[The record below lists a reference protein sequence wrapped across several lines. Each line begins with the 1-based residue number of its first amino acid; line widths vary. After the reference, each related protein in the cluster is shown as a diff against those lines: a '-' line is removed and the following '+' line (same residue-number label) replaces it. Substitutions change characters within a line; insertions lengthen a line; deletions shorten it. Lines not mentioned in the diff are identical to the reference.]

1 MLKLPEL
8 KIEPASEGELELSG
22 ELSAGEFESF
32 RAPALKTLGQ
42 AIKLDGFRPGHVPAE
57 VLTQQVGEGKILQEM
72 AEQALAELYPL
83 ILTERQIAA
92 LGRPEVTIT
101 KLAPGNPLGFKFKT
115 AVMPE
120 VKLGDYQTIA
130 KKLNSAD
137 NTQAGAIEIKDEAVM
152 KVLEDLRKSRET
164 ASHASHSHHE
174 HAEGEKGDT
183 PEDSPL
189 GAAQGESSGSVKLEL
204 NDDFAKSLGQ
214 FETLE
219 ELKAKIKSNL
229 ETEEQLKQKDKKR
242 VAIIEEVIKN
252 SDLKIA
258 AILVENEKEKMLAE
272 MEGQIGQM
280 GLKFDDYLSHLKK
293 TRDDLKA
300 GWDQEARQR
309 VAFGLV
315 LNEIAAREK
324 IEAPAEELKN
334 EVDYLKLQYKDI
346 AEERLRQYAAGLIV
360 NEKVF
365 NY

>member
-1 MLKLPEL
+1 MINLQTIKKAHFIGIGGIGVSAIARMFIPRSFSEEGLGSKSSSEGGSVQVSGSDRSPSPITAGLEQLGVKIFYEQKAENITADLDLVVYTIAIPKDHPEL
-8 KIEPASEGELELSG
+8 ARARELGITCLSY
-22 ELSAGEFESF
+22 
-32 RAPALKTLGQ
+32 P
-42 AIKLDGFRPGHVPAE
+42 E
-57 VLTQQVGEGKILQEM
+57 VLGLISADKFTIAVAGTHGKTTTTAMIAEM
-72 AEQALAELYPL
+72 M
-83 ILTERQIAA
+83 IAA
-92 LGRPEVTIT
+92 DLDPTVIVGS
-101 KLAPGNPLGFKFKT
+101 LM
-115 AVMPE
+115 MP
-120 VKLGDYQTIA
+120 
-130 KKLNSAD
+130 
-137 NTQAGAIEIKDEAVM
+137 M
-152 KVLEDLRKSRET
+152 
-164 ASHASHSHHE
+164 H
-174 HAEGEKGDT
+174 

-365 NY
+365 NYLENLK